1 MRIVHLATS
10 FSGGAGIAAL
20 RIHRSVES
28 VGVNSEIFANGRNHF
43 SRENDE
49 IISNSYFD
57 ALRSRMVTILQ
68 ARCLQNSKDLVT
80 TFSINRVNLDN
91 LIKHKPDLI
100 HIHSTYNLLNF
111 NTLLKLSEK
120 SIPLLVTLHDQR
132 IFTAGCHYSRDCF
145 GFQNSCEECP
155 QVTKFFQSTVAKQF
169 ASQLDT
175 FAGIQNV
182 HFVTPSL
189 WLANLASQSKLLG
202 GQSINVIRNP
212 IPDVY
217 SSSIKLKEISRS
229 TEKVVL
235 GFVSVDL
242 HNPYKGLNVL
252 IEALRILSARNTV
265 HNFRVHLIGRGSG
278 EEVESLVD
286 TRQIV
291 AHSDREMVEALRDID
306 YLVVPSNND
315 NLPSVV
321 GEALMSGRPVIGS
334 NAGGIPEILGV
345 VAGDIF
351 ASGDAAQLANILE
364 RKIDGDN
371 NPVEIDKVKPLFSMQ
386 SIGMQYKRHYEEIIG
401 R

>member
-1 MRIVHLATS
+1 MRIVQLATS
-10 FSGGAGIAAL
+10 LSGGAGIAAL

-28 VGVNSEIFANGRNHF
+28 VGVNSEIFANGKNQF
-43 SRENDE
+43 QRENDA
-49 IISNSYFD
+49 IVSNSHFD
-57 ALRSRMVTILQ
+57 ALRSRAVTILQ
-68 ARCLQNSKDLVT
+68 ARYLQNSKDLVT

-91 LIKHKPDLI
+91 LIQQKPDLV

-111 NTLLKLSEK
+111 NSLLKLSKK

-145 GFQNSCEECP
+145 RFQNSCQECP

-175 FAGIQNV
+175 FAGIQNI

-189 WLANLASQSKLLG
+189 WLANLASQSRLLG
-202 GQSINVIRNP
+202 GQNINVIRNP
-212 IPDVY
+212 IPNVY
-217 SSSIKLKEISRS
+217 SSSIKVREKSRS

-265 HNFRVHLIGRGSG
+265 QNFRVHLIGRGSK

-286 TRQIV
+286 TRQYF
-291 AHSDREMVEALRDID
+291 AHSDNEMVEALREID
-306 YLVVPSNND
+306 YLVVPSNSD

-321 GEALMSGRPVIGS
+321 GEALMSGRRVIGS
-334 NAGGIPEILGV
+334 NAGGIPEVLDL
-345 VAGDIF
+345 VAGDVF
-351 ASGDAAQLANILE
+351 TSGDPAQLANILE
-364 RKIDGDN
+364 TKIYGDS

-386 SIGMQYKRHYEEIIG
+386 SIGAQYKRRYEEIIG

>member
-1 MRIVHLATS
+1 MKIVQLATS
-10 FSGGAGIAAL
+10 LSGGAGIAAL

-28 VGVNSEIFANGRNHF
+28 VGVNSEIFANGKNHF
-43 SRENDE
+43 QRENDS

-57 ALRSRMVTILQ
+57 ALRSRAVTILQ
-68 ARCLQNSKDLVT
+68 ARYFQNSNDLVT

-91 LIKHKPDLI
+91 LVQQKPDLV

-111 NTLLKLSEK
+111 NTLRKLSEK

-145 GFQNSCEECP
+145 GFKDSCEKCP

-169 ASQLDT
+169 TSQLHR
-175 FAGIQNV
+175 FAGIQNI

-202 GQSINVIRNP
+202 GQNINVIRNP

-217 SSSIKLKEISRS
+217 PSSIKEKEKIRS

-265 HNFRVHLIGRGSG
+265 HNFRVHLIGRGSK

-286 TRQIV
+286 TKQFF
-291 AHSDREMVEALRDID
+291 AHSDSEMVEALREID
-306 YLVVPSNND
+306 YLVVPSNSD

-321 GEALMSGRPVIGS
+321 GEALMSGRRVIGS
-334 NAGGIPEILGV
+334 NAGGIPEVLGL

-351 ASGDAAQLANILE
+351 SSDDPAQLANILE
-364 RKIDGDN
+364 RKLHGDSK
-371 NPVEIDKVKPLFSMQ
+371 PVEIDKVKPLFSMQ
-386 SIGMQYKRHYEEIIG
+386 SIGTQYKRRYEEIIG